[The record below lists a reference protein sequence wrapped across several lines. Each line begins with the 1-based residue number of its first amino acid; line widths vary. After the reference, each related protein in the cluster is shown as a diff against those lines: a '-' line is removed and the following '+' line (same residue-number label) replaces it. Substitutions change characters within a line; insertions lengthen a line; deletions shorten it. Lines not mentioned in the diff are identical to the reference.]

1 VESPHVL
8 TIDDIDLSD
17 LAFWARPLEEREAAF
32 EALRRQRPVAHFD
45 DPEPPP
51 GVTVPM
57 PLDGSGYYA
66 VTRHTDIVEASR
78 DPELYCSGQGATSIF
93 DMPTEFLEFFGSMI
107 NLDDPRHARLRRI
120 VSAAFTPRTVKR
132 IGDEV
137 QRSASLIVD
146 DVIEKGKCDFV
157 TDVAAKL
164 PLRIIC
170 NMMGVPEPDH
180 DLVFRQSNVILGGM
194 DPEYVPEGA
203 DVTMAL
209 LSAAQELTQLME
221 DLARQRAERP
231 GEDVTSALVTAN
243 VDGEQLT
250 HQELASFFILLVVA
264 GNETTRNAISHGMRL
279 LTEHPDARKAW
290 AADFDAL
297 ASTAVEE
304 IVRIASP
311 VIFMRRTTTKDVTLG
326 GTDLPEGAKLLL
338 FYWSANRDTAVFED
352 PYRFDITRDPNPHVG
367 FGGPGPHFCL
377 GAHLARQE
385 ITVMFRELLARV
397 PDIHTIGEPER
408 LLSNFINGIK
418 HLPVDVA

>member
-1 VESPHVL
+1 MNPNPAPALDE
-8 TIDDIDLSD
+8 IDLSD
-17 LAFWARPLEEREAAF
+17 LAFWARPLDEREAAF
-32 EALRRQRPVAHFD
+32 AALRRHRPIAHFD

-51 GVTVPM
+51 GISVPI

-66 VTRHTDIVEASR
+66 VTRHADVVEASR
-78 DPELYCSGQGATSIF
+78 EPASFCSGQGATSIF

-120 VSAAFTPRTVKR
+120 VSAAFTPRMIKQ

-137 QRSASLIVD
+137 QRSASRIVD
-146 DVIEKGKCDFV
+146 DVIDKGECDFV
-157 TDVAAKL
+157 TEVAAKL

-180 DLVFRQSNVILGGM
+180 DLVFRHSNVILGGM
-194 DPEYVPEGA
+194 DPEYVPEGS
-203 DVTMAL
+203 DVVMAL
-209 LSAAQELTQLME
+209 LTAGQELTQLME

-231 GEDVTSALVTAN
+231 GDDVTSALVTAN

-279 LTEHPDARKAW
+279 LTDHPDQRAAW
-290 AADFDAL
+290 AADFEAL
-297 ASTAVEE
+297 APTAVEE

-311 VIFMRRTTTKDVTLG
+311 VIFMRRTATRDVTLG
-326 GTDLPEGAKLLL
+326 GVDLPAGAKVLLT
-338 FYWSANRDTAVFED
+338 YWSANRDEAVFDD
-352 PYRFDITRDPNPHVG
+352 PQRFDIRRDPNPHVG

-385 ITVMFRELLARV
+385 ITMMFRELLGRV
-397 PDIHTIGEPER
+397 PGIHTTGEPER

-418 HLPVDVA
+418 HLPVAAA